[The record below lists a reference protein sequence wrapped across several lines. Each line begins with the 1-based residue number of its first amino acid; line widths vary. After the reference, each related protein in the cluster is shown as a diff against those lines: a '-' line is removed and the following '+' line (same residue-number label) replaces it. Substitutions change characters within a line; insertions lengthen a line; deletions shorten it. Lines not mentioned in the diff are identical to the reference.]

1 MRNAL
6 KPKDAK
12 KVKLD
17 KLMLKIWF
25 QTKLNWMWGARTVS
39 GEKIQ
44 LHQTFC
50 IFDKTNEQESLVDA
64 CDEECC
70 EAESFASNK
79 SEIGRD
85 GCWMWPLGI
94 SRLEAQLVQTFN
106 PFP

>member
-1 MRNAL
+1 MTRNAL

-50 IFDKTNEQESLVDA
+50 IFDKTNKEESLLRVMKNVV
-64 CDEECC
+64 EQK
-70 EAESFASNK
+70 SFGSNK

-94 SRLEAQLVQTFN
+94 SRLEAKLVQTFN